1 MMGAMPDPLHDD
13 LFRHI
18 AACRNAVLP
27 GERLPFLLGPHRVGW
42 LLPELAERMAASGAL
57 QANGE
62 VVLPNPAALEPLA
75 RSLADAGA
83 FRWRNEAFD
92 VRTAPD
98 GPVLARLDR
107 GALPAFGILS
117 RGVHLNGIV
126 RRPDGPW
133 LWVGRRAK
141 DKQMDPGKLDQ
152 LVAGGVPAGYTLDET
167 LRKEAEEEAALPAAL
182 IQHARPGIAIS
193 YAMLRPEGLRR
204 DWLRCYDLELPD
216 TFMPRPVDG
225 EVEAFELW
233 PLPAVLDRVR
243 RTDDFKFN
251 VNLVLIDLFLRRGM
265 IEAEEALLLRQALD
279 GSRSDGITRSE

>member
-1 MMGAMPDPLHDD
+1 MPDQMYDD

-27 GERLPFLLGPHRVGW
+27 GGRAPFLLGPHRVGW
-42 LLPELAERMAASGAL
+42 LLPDLADLVVAGGARRL
-57 QANGE
+57 GE
-62 VVLPNPAALEPLA
+62 AVVLADAAALEPLA
-75 RSLADAGA
+75 RRLADDGTLP
-83 FRWRNEAFD
+83 WRGEAFD

-98 GPVLARLDR
+98 GPVLGRLDR
-107 GALPAFGILS
+107 GALPAFGVLS
-117 RGVHLNGIV
+117 LGVHLNGIV
-126 RRPDGPW
+126 RRADGPW

-167 LRKEAEEEAALPAAL
+167 LRKEAEEEAALPASL
-182 IQHARPGIAIS
+182 LQHARPGAAIS

-204 DWLRCYDLELPD
+204 DWLRCYDLDLPEN
-216 TFMPRPVDG
+216 FMPRPVDG

-243 RTDDFKFN
+243 RTEDFKFN
-251 VNLVLIDLFLRRGM
+251 VNLVLIDLFLRERL
-265 IEAEEALLLRQALD
+265 IEPASSAGQQLRAALNAVAY
-279 GSRSDGITRSE
+279 

>member
-1 MMGAMPDPLHDD
+1 MPDPLHDD

-27 GERLPFLLGPHRVGW
+27 AGRVPFLLGMQQVGW
-42 LLPELAERMAASGAL
+42 LLPDLAGRVVAGGARRVGN
-57 QANGE
+57 A
-62 VVLPNPAALEPLA
+62 VVLDDAAALEPLA
-75 RSLADAGA
+75 RGLADDGA
-83 FRWRNEAFD
+83 LRWRGEAFD

-98 GPVLARLDR
+98 GPVLGRLDR
-107 GALPAFGILS
+107 GALPAFGVLS
-117 RGVHLNGIV
+117 LGVHLNGIV
-126 RRPDGPW
+126 RRADGPW
-133 LWVGRRAK
+133 LWIGRRAK

-167 LRKEAEEEAALPAAL
+167 LRKEAEEEAALPASL
-182 IQHARPGIAIS
+182 LQHARPGTAIS

-204 DWLRCYDLELPD
+204 DWLRCYDLDVPES
-216 TFMPRPVDG
+216 FMPRPVDG

-251 VNLVLIDLFLRRGM
+251 VNLVLIDLFLRERLIDPATSTGQQ
-265 IEAEEALLLRQALD
+265 LRAALD
-279 GSRSDGITRSE
+279 AVAY